1 MAYHTLTPA
10 YGKVYT
16 TKREVVDAWV
26 GNTDFRLA
34 TTGQYLTR
42 SEAKKYLPGD
52 SFEIRYGKNLEK
64 VVATPVVRIAD
75 RLFNSKPATERK
87 PMEAIQI
94 YRDTFQT
101 GKFSIECLGCM
112 EVMGTGRTLIAATNS
127 AMAHN
132 FNKHYNT
139 LPITICKCDECA
151 LAIYQLYHAEL
162 ENTE

>member
-64 VVATPVVRIAD
+64 VVILD
-75 RLFNSKPATERK
+75 
-87 PMEAIQI
+87 
-94 YRDTFQT
+94 
-101 GKFSIECLGCM
+101 
-112 EVMGTGRTLIAATNS
+112 
-127 AMAHN
+127 
-132 FNKHYNT
+132 
-139 LPITICKCDECA
+139 
-151 LAIYQLYHAEL
+151 
-162 ENTE
+162 